1 MIAYVPLRNFQLLV
15 QVIMPLL
22 RRFTWILL
30 AAALGVTGA
39 TGTMALGPAGVRTRG
54 QARSALTLDSVL
66 HQLDAEA
73 KNFHSL
79 TADIERTKVTVV
91 VNVKS
96 TETGE
101 IWVHGD
107 KMRLEVKTP
116 DPRTILRAGDT
127 IYIYNPGLQRVEEY
141 NLGRHREMVDQF
153 LLLGFGS
160 SGHELRKGFLIT
172 LLGEPVIDHHKTALL
187 ELTPKSEQVRNQIS
201 KIHLWLD
208 ENSWE
213 PLQQKFFETGTED
226 YFVVRYSNIA
236 RNASIP
242 DSRFKPHWPKGTQ
255 RVRPA
260 A

>member
-1 MIAYVPLRNFQLLV
+1 MIACVPLQNFQ
-15 QVIMPLL
+15 QVIQVTVLLL
-22 RRFTWILL
+22 RRLTWIFL
-30 AAALGVTGA
+30 AAALVVTGA
-39 TGTMALGPAGVRTRG
+39 ATTMARAPAGTRVRG
-54 QARSALTLDSVL
+54 QGRSALTLDSVL
-66 HQLDAEA
+66 RELDTQA
-73 KNFHSL
+73 KDFHSL
-79 TADIERTKVTVV
+79 TADIQRTKVTVV

-127 IYIYNPGLQRVEEY
+127 LYIYNPGLQRVEEY
-141 NLGRHREMVDQF
+141 NLGKHRELVDQF

-172 LLGEPVIDHHKTALL
+172 LLGEPLLDHHKTALL

-208 ENSWE
+208 EASWE
-213 PLQQKFFETGTED
+213 PLQQKFFETGTDD
-226 YFVVRYSNIA
+226 YFIVRYSNIA
-236 RNASIP
+236 RNARIP
-242 DSRFKPHWPKGTQ
+242 DSRFKPHWPKDTQ
-255 RVRPA
+255 KIRPSA
-260 A
+260 